1 MPSPMIAHPTN
12 NTTGEGAAASG
23 ASPAAKIRFDS
34 ISTPRPPIRSIR
46 APAHGPIVAETTMAQ
61 STSSPLS
68 AEERLARSI
77 RDRIELEAM
86 IPAAHADLVNAV
98 ATEDALRSLAFADD
112 TASSRADLIAA
123 LADHLSAALADR
135 SELPANADN
144 AVSVRTEKVI
154 SGLLGAINTEVHRNR
169 V

>member
-1 MPSPMIAHPTN
+1 MLKA
-12 NTTGEGAAASG
+12 
-23 ASPAAKIRFDS
+23 
-34 ISTPRPPIRSIR
+34 
-46 APAHGPIVAETTMAQ
+46 
-61 STSSPLS
+61 STSRLVYCIGLFALTACAVLPVPVPETSMAVSTSAPLS

-77 RDRIELEAM
+77 RDRIELEVTL
-86 IPAAHADLVNAV
+86 PAAHADLVNAV
-98 ATEDALRSLAFADD
+98 ATEDALRTLAFADD
-112 TASSRADLIAA
+112 AASSRADLIAA

-135 SELPANADN
+135 SELPADADK

>member
-1 MPSPMIAHPTN
+1 MLK
-12 NTTGEGAAASG
+12 ASTSRLVYCIG
-23 ASPAAKIRFDS
+23 LFALTACAVLPV
-34 ISTPRPPIRSIR
+34 P
-46 APAHGPIVAETTMAQ
+46 VAETTMAQ
-61 STSSPLS
+61 STSAPLS

-77 RDRIELEAM
+77 RDRIELEATL
-86 IPAAHADLVNAV
+86 PAAHADLVNAV

-112 TASSRADLIAA
+112 AASSRADLIAA

-135 SELPANADN
+135 SELSANADK